1 MEHIIHRSTPREFS
15 IDIKG
20 KHYFGC
26 DYIFSNI
33 YGASVFSDEEPVDLC
48 DIVHEEELKANPENG
63 DYSPKTLEEF
73 MASENVLYDLL
84 SMPDCRKEID
94 YTTQG
99 SVISDGRGGVF
110 IRYSGDF
117 SPICMHL
124 SLDGTLT
131 LNGQE
136 DDFSEL
142 VFEKDKR
149 NYVSLPETLFGD
161 EPSSVNENQSPIL
174 LCLHAQSIES
184 NITEDGGYL
193 KVSYS
198 IEVNGIT
205 AEVTDFTLTATP
217 SQPYISEDIQEKW
230 ISKEY
235 SPQ

>member
-1 MEHIIHRSTPREFS
+1 MKHIIYRNAPREFS
-15 IDIKG
+15 INIKG

-33 YGASVFSDEEPVDLC
+33 YGASVFGDDDTRDFGASAQQD
-48 DIVHEEELKANPENG
+48 EELKANPENG
-63 DYSPKTLEEF
+63 DYSPKTFEEF
-73 MASENVLYDLL
+73 MESDSALYELM

-94 YTTQG
+94 YTTVG
-99 SVISDGRGGVF
+99 SVSSDGKGGIL

-117 SPICMHL
+117 TPICMHI
-124 SLDGTLT
+124 SPDGTLA

-142 VFEKDKR
+142 VFEKGIR

-161 EPSSVNENQSPIL
+161 EPSCVNENQSPIQ
-174 LCLHAQSIES
+174 LCLSTQSIES

-193 KVSYS
+193 KASYS

-217 SQPYISEDIQEKW
+217 SQPYIAEDTQL
-230 ISKEY
+230 
-235 SPQ
+235 Q

>member
-1 MEHIIHRSTPREFS
+1 MEHIIHRNKQKEFS
-15 IDIKG
+15 INIQG

-33 YGASVFSDEEPVDLC
+33 YGSSVFTEDESNENTSSSQND
-48 DIVHEEELKANPENG
+48 DELKANPENG

-73 MASENVLYDLL
+73 MESENTLHEFL

-94 YTTQG
+94 YTTTG
-99 SVISDGRGGVF
+99 SVVDDGLGGIL

-117 SPICMHL
+117 TPICLHL
-124 SLDGTLT
+124 SNDGVLA

-142 VFEKDKR
+142 VFETGKR

-161 EPSSVNENQSPIL
+161 EPSESNENQSPIQ
-174 LCLHAQSIES
+174 LCLNTENIES
-184 NITEDGGYL
+184 NITEDGGYI
-193 KVSYS
+193 KASYS

-205 AEVTDFTLTATP
+205 AEKTDFILTATP
-217 SQPYISEDIQEKW
+217 SQPYISEESQSNEF
-230 ISKEY
+230 
-235 SPQ
+235 